1 MSSESEFISPSGTI
15 NASSSL
21 VYNFVSDIRNF
32 SRFVPEETVKNW
44 VADSDSCSFEI
55 SPAGSVTV
63 KLTERIP
70 TSLVKF
76 EGVALQNTDFKVW
89 VQLKETDAS
98 VTRFRIVLR
107 AGLNPFYKMMASN
120 AISGFLAKLVK
131 EIEKIEGW
139 EGFISDT
146 QVP

>member
-1 MSSESEFISPSGTI
+1 MSSETEFVSPAGTI

-32 SRFVPEETVKNW
+32 SLFIPEETVKNW
-44 VADSDSCSFEI
+44 VADADSCSFEI
-55 SPAGSVTV
+55 SPAGLVTV
-63 KLTERIP
+63 KVVERTP

-76 EGVALQNTDFKVW
+76 EGLALQNTGFRIW
-89 VQLKETDAS
+89 VQLKGAEPS

-107 AGLNPFYKMMASN
+107 AELNPFYKMMASKTV
-120 AISGFLAKLVK
+120 AGFLEKLVK
-131 EIEKIEGW
+131 EIEKVEGW

-146 QVP
+146 QSP